1 MKSPRFLP
9 AQLKIIAAIFPFRLF
24 LTILML
30 KREKTSSLKCVPGSS
45 RMEMNELERVVGVAR
60 QRTICVSL
68 SLTVKSIN
76 NNKNTHKHLPINAGG
91 KNCLAKENYLIIQA
105 RTIWNN
111 VGWAIQIAQIIGI

>member
-1 MKSPRFLP
+1 MRSPRFLP
-9 AQLKIIAAIFPFRLF
+9 AQLKIIAVIFPFRLF

-45 RMEMNELERVVGVAR
+45 RMEMNELERVFGVAR
-60 QRTICVSL
+60 QRIICVSL

-91 KNCLAKENYLIIQA
+91 GGGLFGQRKLLDHPSTHNF
-105 RTIWNN
+105 WNN
-111 VGWAIQIAQIIGI
+111 VGWAILQKWHK